1 MDNSL
6 FVDST
11 SDEKR
16 FILTKFLKYN
26 YRNKQLDLDYVQQ
39 LFNKYNLNNKIK
51 NVKLL
56 ETVFIHTSYCNNSE
70 NSSEIENN
78 ELNLEQM
85 ELDIASNKLIELKLP
100 NQSNDKLD
108 WLGDSL
114 VGYIISL
121 YLINRYPIENE
132 GFLSKL
138 RSSLIKSNNLAY
150 IVKYLKLN
158 DYLIIS
164 NHMESL
170 SNRNNNNILQII
182 FKSLISYIDSE
193 YEIEERKLFLFTI
206 FESIINFSE
215 LIINDINYKDIL
227 IRYYNYNKLNDPKF
241 ELAQIYGL
249 SNNRVFTTIIYNS
262 EKEQLGIGK
271 GKSKKESEQQAAKDS
286 LIKIGILENNILL
299 WQPFINKIS
308 STKLINNIELY
319 YYKYNSNNK
328 NLNLQFVNNILQK
341 YCGKKTNNLQIY
353 QKALIHKS
361 YMKDNITKDEQ
372 HFAEKESINK
382 EEIECKLK
390 ENKLIELS
398 TESYERLEWYGDSIL
413 KYIVT
418 KYILK
423 RFPDKEFEFLTD
435 IRSKLTNS
443 YTLANLGKCLKL
455 DKLMIISLHEE
466 KINSRN
472 NPNYIE
478 DITEAF
484 IGAIALDLG
493 EKITNEFV
501 INLYETNIN
510 FSEKINSEKNYKHL
524 LQKLYQTKKW
534 NYPIYKQIST
544 ENIKVNKTYSYN
556 LYTIGV
562 YDNNDQIIGIGKG
575 KSKKIAEQNA
585 SKEALK
591 LFEN

>member
-193 YEIEERKLFLFTI
+193 YEIEERNLFLFTI

>member
-1 MDNSL
+1 MDSSL
-6 FVDST
+6 FIDT
-11 SDEKR
+11 ICDEKR
-16 FILTKFLKYN
+16 LIPTKYLKYN
-26 YRNKQLDLDYVQQ
+26 YKNKNLDIEYLQKI
-39 LFNKYNLNNKIK
+39 FEKYNLSKKIK
-51 NVKLL
+51 NINLL
-56 ETVFIHTSYCNNSE
+56 ECVFTHTSYCNNDD
-70 NSSEIENN
+70 NKNEIENN
-78 ELNLEQM
+78 ELNLEKI
-85 ELDIASNKLIELKLP
+85 ESDIKKKKLIELKLP

-114 VGYIISL
+114 IGYIISL
-121 YLINRYPIENE
+121 YLINRYPKENE

-150 IVKYLKLN
+150 IVKHLKLHE
-158 DYLIIS
+158 YLIIS

-170 SNRNNNNILQII
+170 NNRDNNNILQVIL
-182 FKSLISYIDSE
+182 KSLISYLDFE
-193 YEIEERKLFLFTI
+193 YNIQDRNLFLFTI
-206 FESIINFSE
+206 FENIIDFSE

-227 IRYYNYNKLNDPKF
+227 VRYFNYNNLNTPTF
-241 ELAQIYGL
+241 ELAQIEGV
-249 SNNRVFTTIIYNS
+249 SNKRLFTTNIHN
-262 EKEQLGIGK
+262 EENEELGLGK
-271 GKSKKESEQQAAKDS
+271 GKTKKESEQQAAKDA
-286 LIKIGILENNILL
+286 LQKIGILENNILL
-299 WQPFINKIS
+299 WQPFVNKIS
-308 STKLINNIELY
+308 ATKLVNNIELY

-328 NLNLQFVNNILQK
+328 NINLEFVNNILEK
-341 YCGKKTNNLQIY
+341 YCSKNTNNLKVY
-353 QKALIHKS
+353 QEALVHKS
-361 YMKDNITKDEQ
+361 YLLDNITKDEQ
-372 HFAEKESINK
+372 IFAEKQTINK
-382 EEIECKLK
+382 
-390 ENKLIELS
+390 NLIEKKIKDNKIINLYDK
-398 TESYERLEWYGDSIL
+398 SYERLEWYGDSIL
-413 KYIVT
+413 KCIIT
-418 KYILK
+418 KYLLK

-455 DKLMIISLHEE
+455 DKLMIISQYEE

-493 EKITNEFV
+493 EQITNEFV

-524 LQKLYQTKKW
+524 LQKLYQTRKW
-534 NYPIYKQIST
+534 NYPIYHQIST

-562 YDNNDQIIGIGKG
+562 YNNKKETIGIGKG

-585 SKEALK
+585 SKDALK
-591 LFEN
+591 YLDN

>member
-6 FVDST
+6 FVDSS
-11 SDEKR
+11 SDQKR
-16 FILTKFLKYN
+16 FILTKYLKYN
-26 YRNKQLDLDYVQQ
+26 YRNKQLDLDYIQY
-39 LFNKYNLNNKIK
+39 LFDKFNLNTKIK

-70 NSSEIENN
+70 NNSEIENN
-78 ELNLEQM
+78 DINLEQM
-85 ELDIASNKLIELKLP
+85 ELDIVSNKLIELKLP

-150 IVKYLKLN
+150 IVKYLKLYN
-158 DYLIIS
+158 YLIIS

-170 SNRNNNNILQII
+170 SNRNNNNILQVI

-193 YEIEERKLFLFTI
+193 YKIEQRNLFLFTI
-206 FESIINFSE
+206 FESVINFSE

-241 ELAQIYGL
+241 EVAQICGL
-249 SNNRVFTTIIYNS
+249 SNNREFTTIIYNS
-262 EKEQLGIGK
+262 QKEQLGMGI
-271 GKSKKESEQQAAKDS
+271 GKSKKESEQQAAKES
-286 LIKIGILENNILL
+286 LIKLGLLENNILL
-299 WQPFINKIS
+299 WQPFINKIAS
-308 STKLINNIELY
+308 NKIVNKIELY

-328 NLNLQFVNNILQK
+328 NLNLQFINNILQK
-341 YCGKKTNNLQIY
+341 YCDKKTNNLQIY
-353 QKALIHKS
+353 QKALMHKS
-361 YMKDNITKDEQ
+361 YMKDHITNDE
-372 HFAEKESINK
+372 HYFAEKESINK
-382 EEIECKLK
+382 ESIESKLK
-390 ENKLIELS
+390 DNKLIELC
-398 TESYERLEWYGDSIL
+398 TDSYERLEWYGDSIL
-413 KYIVT
+413 KYIIT

-435 IRSKLTNS
+435 LRSKLTNS

-455 DKLMIISLHEE
+455 DKFMIISLYEE

-484 IGAIALDLG
+484 IGAIAIDLG
-493 EKITNEFV
+493 EEITIEFV
-501 INLYETNIN
+501 MNLYETNIN
-510 FSEKINSEKNYKHL
+510 FAEKINSEKNYKHL

-534 NYPIYKQIST
+534 NYPIYNQIST

-562 YDNNDQIIGIGKG
+562 NDNNNQIIGIGKG

-585 SKEALK
+585 SKEALQYI
-591 LFEN
+591 EN